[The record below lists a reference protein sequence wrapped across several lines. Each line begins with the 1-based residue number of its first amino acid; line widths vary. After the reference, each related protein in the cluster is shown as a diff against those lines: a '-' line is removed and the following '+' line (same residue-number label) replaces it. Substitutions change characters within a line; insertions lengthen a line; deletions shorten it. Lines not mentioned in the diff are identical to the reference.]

1 LKSSHLI
8 CRTALPLL
16 FLYLADPAAAQEPV
30 AAAPAAAPI
39 AADGEQRRVNFT
51 SDQLVYDTESEVV
64 TVSGNVEMTSE
75 GNNLRADRV
84 IWNRNTGE
92 VRAEGNV
99 RVVNPQGDAA
109 YGDSIVLTDT
119 LRDGVIDNLLLVL
132 EDGGRLAADRAE
144 RREGFTTLYRACL
157 LALRGGR
164 CARLPQGPD
173 LEDHGG
179 AGGARPGPQPDPVS
193 RRQPQPVRG
202 ADHRFAGLSH
212 PDGRRAAAPACSCRT
227 SASAGRTA
235 LSSASL
241 IISSWRRTATRR
253 SRRTSIPTCCR
264 CWRAAIAS

>member
-144 RREGFTTLYRACL
+144 RREGFTTLYRA
-157 LALRGGR
+157 AYSP
-164 CARLPQGPD
+164 CAVVDAQGCPRT
-173 LEDHGG
+173 
-179 AGGARPGPQPDPVS
+179 RPG
-193 RRQPQPVRG
+193 
-202 ADHRFAGLSH
+202 
-212 PDGRRAAAPACSCRT
+212 
-227 SASAGRTA
+227 
-235 LSSASL
+235 
-241 IISSWRRTATRR
+241 R
-253 SRRTSIPTCCR
+253 SRRCR
-264 CWRAAIAS
+264 SCTTRSATGSGYRGASLSLFGAPIIAFARPVPPGRLGGRRLRPARAGRPLQPVERP